1 MIGVSITIREIAM
14 KMNALDKL
22 SYVLVVIGGLNWGLI
37 AFFEYNLVDEL
48 FGADSTIATVVYG
61 AVGVAALYMLYTM
74 LMMMGSKKAD
84 A

>member
-1 MIGVSITIREIAM
+1 M

-22 SYVLVVIGGLNWGLI
+22 SYVLVVVGGLNWGLI
-37 AFFEYNLVDEL
+37 AFFDYNLVDEL
-48 FGADSTIATVVYG
+48 FGADSTLATVIYG

-74 LMMMGSKKAD
+74 LMMMGSKKSD

>member
-1 MIGVSITIREIAM
+1 M

-22 SYVLVVIGGLNWGLI
+22 SYVLVVVGGLNWGLI

-48 FGADSTIATVVYG
+48 FGVDSTIATVVYG
-61 AVGVAALYMLYTM
+61 VVGVAALYMLYTM
-74 LMMMGSKKAD
+74 LMMMGSKKSD